1 MTVESITNKLN
12 EYLTWLSSRRLEEW
26 WPLLIV
32 IAVLFLVLIVLILRS
47 RRKVLP
53 DKDQLRDIIGIKLAD
68 HNKTDQQTDR
78 RGSDNSANVPKK
90 RGRKRKRIGTTK
102 GLKIAIVELKQRHNE
117 MLKSRQAETLVRQE
131 AVESAAVNEQLHHE
145 LTDSKQFEELPAQ
158 KAAEVAGVIEQFQN
172 QIAVNNQDEQRPEQ
186 KVYEIV
192 PDNEPFQ
199 LKITDS
205 KKAGQHPIQ
214 KVSEI
219 AAINEQ
225 FQQEKLEQKQPEK
238 VTEENSEQEVKS
250 KQQGQPFDITEFSKA
265 AISKRQRQRFG
276 LYNEDR
282 DIGKD

>member
-1 MTVESITNKLN
+1 MTVDSITNKLN
-12 EYLTWLSSRRLEEW
+12 QYLTWLSSRRLEEW

-32 IAVLFLVLIVLILRS
+32 IAVLVLVLRS

-53 DKDQLRDIIGIKLAD
+53 DNDQLREIIGIKLAD
-68 HNKTDQQTDR
+68 HDKTDRQTDR
-78 RGSDNSANVPKK
+78 KANDNSANVPEK
-90 RGRKRKRIGTTK
+90 RGGKRKRIGTTK
-102 GLKIAIVELKQRHNE
+102 GLKIAIMELKQRHNE
-117 MLKSRQAETLVRQE
+117 IIKSRQAETLVQKE
-131 AVESAAVNEQLHHE
+131 TVKSAAVYEQLQHE
-145 LTDSKQFEELPAQ
+145 LADSKKFEELPTQ
-158 KAAEVAGVIEQFQN
+158 KVVEVADVIEQFQN
-172 QIAVNNQDEQRPEQ
+172 EIAVNNQDDQRPVQ

-225 FQQEKLEQKQPEK
+225 FQQEKLGQAQSEK
-238 VTEENSEQEVKS
+238 VTEQNSEQESKS
-250 KQQGQPFDITEFSKA
+250 KQQGQPFDIAEFSKA
-265 AISKRQRQRFG
+265 AISKRQGQGFG

-282 DIGKD
+282 DIGND